1 MRTQTKAILASV
13 VVIALALTAV
23 SGVTYSWWSDYESAE
38 IDISTGG
45 MDVTVTDMTVS
56 ESRTTMAD
64 GTSTTETIAHNDLDA
79 SSPGFQTSIT
89 PPAGD
94 RVTSV
99 FTVNYEVTFITTVD
113 ALYKV
118 DFSVEGGD
126 SWISAISVSDAT
138 GSLED
143 KLGVWQDITSAN
155 SPMTLEITATFNA
168 DIDRSSYS
176 NVTINTSNEIIQAE
190 AITKWDGETV
200 TAITPRDDVY
210 EVYNGAQ
217 LAWIAQQVNT
227 GTNFSGKT
235 FTMMKDIYLDGKD
248 WTPIG
253 DVMGSHYFAGTFDG
267 QENTIY
273 NLSCSVYGDG
283 SYETAGLFGAIT
295 GNVKNVNI
303 KGANITS
310 SHYAGAICGYST
322 ANGSTIE
329 NCHVSDATI
338 ISKPNQPA
346 GGTGYDN
353 GDKVGGIIGYMVTN
367 DAVTGCSVKDT
378 HITGFRNIGGIAGYV
393 NDAGSDAVTGCTIDN
408 VKLTQ
413 SSENAYVYS
422 AIGSKVVGNLFG
434 NDHGDDGSNTGEA
447 EIEVSFNIEGVKQDT
462 VNYFDPDRSVI
473 EVGDADGLIFV
484 VSNYDGILEMLKAH
498 TTSES
503 TVYLWAWSMKLI
515 NDIDFENTQMES
527 IKFPYASLDGQ
538 NHTISNVNIV
548 DSTSKTAGLFQTI
561 GPVSNLTISNIS
573 VESSVNNAWVGSVAG
588 YTSSAWTNVTVDG
601 FYVKSTGTGAYTGG
615 LLGNSYNSKT
625 NCDVSSGTVD
635 GGKNVGGFAGYICT
649 EGGDIT
655 LTNCKVK
662 SVTIAANERTT
673 TIGSFGGRIN
683 NVNGT
688 ITMTNC
694 LATDVTGNNV
704 PMDRIYGDIPNGNIT
719 INGAQYSN
727 TGSA

>member
-1 MRTQTKAILASV
+1 MRAQTKAILASV

-23 SGVTYSWWSDYESAE
+23 SGVTYSWWSDSESAE

-45 MDVTVTDMTVS
+45 MDVAVTDMTVS
-56 ESRTTMAD
+56 ESRTTMID
-64 GTSTTETIAHNDLDA
+64 GTSSTETITHNDQDL

-99 FTVNYEVTFITTVD
+99 FTVSYKVTFTTTVE
-113 ALYKV
+113 ALYKI

-126 SWISAISVSDAT
+126 SWISGISVNDAT
-138 GSLED
+138 GPFGD
-143 KLGVWQDITSAN
+143 KLGVWQDITSTN
-155 SPMTLEITATFNA
+155 SPMTLNITATFNA
-168 DIDRSSYS
+168 DIDQSSYS
-176 NVTINTSNEIIQAE
+176 NVTINTSNEIIQAG
-190 AITKWDGETV
+190 AITKWDGTTV
-200 TAITPRDDVY
+200 TAITPKNNVY

-217 LAWIAQQVNT
+217 LAWIAQQVNA
-227 GTNFSGKT
+227 GTNFNGKT
-235 FTMMKDIYLDGKD
+235 FTMMKDIYLDKKN

-253 DVMGSHYFAGTFDG
+253 DVTNSHYFAGTFDG
-267 QENTIY
+267 QNNTIY
-273 NLSCSVYGDG
+273 DLSCEVYGNG
-283 SYETAGLFGAIT
+283 GYETAGLFGAIT
-295 GNVKNVNI
+295 GTVKNVNV
-303 KGANITS
+303 KGASILSN
-310 SHYAGAICGYST
+310 HYAGAICGYST

-338 ISKPNQPA
+338 TSKPNQLSSGA
-346 GGTGYDN
+346 GYDN
-353 GDKVGGIIGYMVTN
+353 GDKVGGIIGYMVASDT
-367 DAVTGCSVKDT
+367 VTGCSVKDT

-393 NDAGSDAVTGCTIDN
+393 NNAGTDAVTGCTIDN

-422 AIGSKVVGNLFG
+422 AIGSKVIGDLFG
-434 NDHGDDGSNTGEA
+434 NDHNDDGSNTGEA
-447 EIEVSFNIEGVKQDT
+447 EIEVSFNIKGVKQDT

-484 VSNYDGILEMLKAH
+484 VSNYDGILEKLKAH

-515 NDIDFENTQMES
+515 DDIDFKNTQMES

-538 NHTISNVNIV
+538 NHTISNVNII
-548 DSTSKTAGLFQTI
+548 DNTNKTAGLFQTI
-561 GPVSNLTISNIS
+561 GPVSNLTVSNIS
-573 VESSVNNAWVGSVAG
+573 VKSSVNNAWVGSVAG
-588 YTSSAWTNVTVDG
+588 YTSSAWTNVTVNVFD
-601 FYVKSTGTGAYTGG
+601 VKSTGTGAYTGG

-625 NCDVSSGTVD
+625 NCDVSSGTVS

-649 EGGDIT
+649 EGGNIT
-655 LTNCKVK
+655 LTNCDVN
-662 SVTIAANERTT
+662 SVTITASERTS

-694 LATDVTGNNV
+694 SATNVTGNNV
-704 PMDRIYGDIPNGNIT
+704 PTDRIYGDIPNSSIT
-719 INGAQYSN
+719 INGTQYSKIE
-727 TGSA
+727 SA